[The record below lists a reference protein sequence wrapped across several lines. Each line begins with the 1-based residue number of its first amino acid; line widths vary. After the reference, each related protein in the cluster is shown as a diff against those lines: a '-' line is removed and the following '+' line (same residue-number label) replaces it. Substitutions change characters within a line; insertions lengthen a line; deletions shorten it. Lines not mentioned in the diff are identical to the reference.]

1 MGCPSE
7 LQCNRRPADS
17 ACWAV
22 ELTRHVV
29 RQTLWRA
36 SLSLVDNPFHADCQ
50 KALQK
55 LQATPDG
62 ELPHSVLLKRMK
74 MKARDFRDLVETL
87 VQRGD
92 IQCVQQSTSGRPGLF
107 YRLRSGRRRRRETSR
122 EGVKEVRPNRPESGV
137 KEGKKGERSA

>member
-1 MGCPSE
+1 M
-7 LQCNRRPADS
+7 
-17 ACWAV
+17 

-55 LQATPDG
+55 LQAEPNG

-74 MKARDFRDLVETL
+74 MKARDFRDLVQTL
-87 VQRGD
+87 EQRGD
-92 IQCVQQSTSGRPGLF
+92 IQCVQQSTSGRPGQF
-107 YRLRSGRRRRRETSR
+107 YRLRSRQRP
-122 EGVKEVRPNRPESGV
+122 GVKHPM
-137 KEGKKGERSA
+137 KG